1 MMTKELHQKLEKY
14 EPIFKTAIDSNYYRA
29 MDSRFAAEFIN
40 ACKELN
46 VYINT
51 SCPQCVLRALQTV
64 GKLFF
69 NYKEEPEKPDNQLK
83 IEFSEQSELPDY
95 LPPTIPDNKPI
106 KQEKKVHQS
115 ESKQPKKPVT
125 TRSKTNKK

>member
-14 EPIFKTAIDSNYYRA
+14 ELIFKTAINSNYYRA

-64 GKLFF
+64 GKLYFD
-69 NYKEEPEKPDNQLK
+69 YTEPEAPVSPDL
-83 IEFSEQSELPDY
+83 SEKSEGNK
-95 LPPTIPDNKPI
+95 TIKT
-106 KQEKKVHQS
+106 EKKVSQNA
-115 ESKQPKKPVT
+115 PK
-125 TRSKTNKK
+125 NKKKTK

>member
-1 MMTKELHQKLEKY
+1 MMTKELHYKLEKY
-14 EPIFKTAIDSNYYRA
+14 EQIFKTAIDSNYYRA

-51 SCPQCVLRALQTV
+51 SCPQCVLRALQAV
-64 GKLFF
+64 GKLYFD
-69 NYKEEPEKPDNQLK
+69 YREPENPVKPEQ
-83 IEFSEQSELPDY
+83 SEQSELPQY
-95 LPPTIPDNKPI
+95 LPPTIPDNKHI

-125 TRSKTNKK
+125 IRSKTNKK

>member
-1 MMTKELHQKLEKY
+1 MTKELHQKLDKY
-14 EPIFKTAIDSNYYRA
+14 ESIFRTAIDSNYYRA
-29 MDSRFAAEFIN
+29 MDSRFAAEFIK

-64 GKLFF
+64 GRLYFD
-69 NYKEEPEKPDNQLK
+69 YKEEPNSQLQ
-83 IEFSEQSELPDY
+83 IEFPVDTPEVKD
-95 LPPTIPDNKPI
+95 DKPI

-115 ESKQPKKPVT
+115 EYKQPKKQVT

>member
-1 MMTKELHQKLEKY
+1 MTKELHQKLEKY
-14 EPIFKTAIDSNYYRA
+14 ESIFRTAIDSNYYRA

-51 SCPQCVLRALQTV
+51 SCPQCVLKALQTV

-83 IEFSEQSELPDY
+83 IEFPEEPVKDKSSESWLP
-95 LPPTIPDNKPI
+95 LTIPTEETI
-106 KQEKKVHQS
+106 KS
-115 ESKQPKKPVT
+115 
-125 TRSKTNKK
+125 NKKASQNANKQAQKKK